1 MERSTGSGPKSEPSV
16 ETGEC
21 TLEDI
26 QAYAGVVVDR
36 TGDYEAGRT
45 AFYATPQEFL
55 DYVASVV
62 RESEGTLEGD
72 AHIRANQSF

>member
-1 MERSTGSGPKSEPSV
+1 MSEPSV
-16 ETGEC
+16 ESGEC

-45 AFYATPQEFL
+45 AFYATPEEFL

-62 RESEGTLEGD
+62 RESEGILEGEGD
-72 AHIRANQSF
+72 AHIRANQGF